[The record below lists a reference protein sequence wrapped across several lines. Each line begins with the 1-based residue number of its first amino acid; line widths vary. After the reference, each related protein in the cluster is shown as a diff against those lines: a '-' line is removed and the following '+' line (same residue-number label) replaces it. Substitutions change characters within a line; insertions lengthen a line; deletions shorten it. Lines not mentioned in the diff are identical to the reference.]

1 MRRRLHAQRLTGE
14 PFESVAEAVRRLG
27 AVQAQEFAEVKWS
40 LAERT
45 NERTD
50 AAVEAAFARGDVI
63 RTHVLRPTWH
73 LVAREDVRWLL
84 RLSRPRVH
92 AANAL
97 LVPEVRARRAHAG
110 PRALDPGADARRRAA
125 HPARARRAPG
135 GRRDRGRRAAAR
147 LPAHARRARGADVQ
161 RPAAPASSRPTRCS
175 TTACRRA
182 PLDDR
187 PPEQALEDLVLRY
200 FTVHGPATRRRLRR
214 LVGLHDHRDA
224 SRARIPRRASRAART
239 SGTPRHGAPAPAAS
253 TGAFLIP
260 MYDETIVAY
269 KDLRVVLAHPL
280 PAPRDAR
287 APGRDRRP
295 HGRGAGGAR
304 WRGAPPRSRSTGSGS
319 LGASR
324 AGGAGRRGRPVRDFP
339 RRARHPHLD
348 CAVRWRR
355 SPTTSAGWSRA

>member
-92 AANAL
+92 AANAYWYRKFEL
-97 LVPEVRARRAHAG
+97 DARTLRRAHSTLARTLADGPRTRRELVERLEADGIEAGGLRLGYLLMHAELEELMCSG
-110 PRALDPGADARRRAA
+110 PRAGKQQTYALLD
-125 HPARARRAPG
+125 
-135 GRRDRGRRAAAR
+135 DR
-147 LPAHARRARGADVQ
+147 V
-161 RPAAPASSRPTRCS
+161 PT
-175 TTACRRA
+175 A

-187 PPEQALEDLVLRY
+187 PPDQALEDLVLRY
-200 FTVHGPATRRRLRR
+200 FTVHGPAT
-214 LVGLHDHRDA
+214 VADFAAWSGFT
-224 SRARIPRRASRAART
+224 ITVTRAALESLAGRLEQEDEWYAA
-239 SGTPRHGAPAPAAS
+239 PGAPAPAAS

-280 PAPRDAR
+280 PAPGTLERPVVIDGRTVGSWRRTLAR
-287 APGRDRRP
+287 
-295 HGRGAGGAR
+295 
-304 WRGAPPRSRSTGSGS
+304 RSATVEVHRFGS
-319 LGASR
+319 LGAYEQE
-324 AGGAGRRGRPVRDFP
+324 ALA
-339 RRARHPHLD
+339 A
-348 CAVRWRR
+348 AVDRFGTFLGV
-355 SPTTSAGWSRA
+355 PATLT